1 MFVVCRTIGKC
12 LYIVC
17 QHLFDLLT
25 VRITVT
31 NNEQSIIFVLL
42 FDKPVRLSLVLNF
55 SVDPLILAKFDVVRK
70 NKRNLQ
76 RHRFIVDIVLIIQAL
91 YDVAIDFKSHPNVE
105 HIKAQ
110 CIKEQQTDEHYGYEF
125 PQFCNDKYPT

>member
-1 MFVVCRTIGKC
+1 
-12 LYIVC
+12 
-17 QHLFDLLT
+17 
-25 VRITVT
+25 
-31 NNEQSIIFVLL
+31 
-42 FDKPVRLSLVLNF
+42 
-55 SVDPLILAKFDVVRK
+55 
-70 NKRNLQ
+70 
-76 RHRFIVDIVLIIQAL
+76 L